1 MSISELRVP
10 RGILTPTR
18 SAELIRNELEAG
30 NTDVAIRVMT
40 EMAGRLQLAADDGL
54 TELQSAPPTTGRQ
67 EWDTFLATVV
77 MWDSRRRGLDAPSW
91 TDFPPLTSEWFVGY
105 ERSTEVGW
113 REVVRSETP
122 AEFLGRGILIREKS
136 LGIR

>member
-1 MSISELRVP
+1 MSVSELRAP
-10 RGILTPTR
+10 RGLLTPAR
-18 SAELIRNELEAG
+18 SAELIRTELEAG

-40 EMAGRLQLAADDGL
+40 EMAGRLQLAADDDL
-54 TELQSAPPTTGRQ
+54 SELRSAPSTTGRP

-77 MWDSRRRGLDAPSW
+77 LWDLRKRGLDAPSW
-91 TDFPPLTSEWFVGY
+91 TDRPPLVWEWFVGY
-105 ERSTEVGW
+105 EQSTETGW

-122 AEFLGRGILIREKS
+122 AEFLGCGILIREKS

>member
-1 MSISELRVP
+1 MSVSELRAP
-10 RGILTPTR
+10 RGLLTPTR
-18 SAELIRNELEAG
+18 SADLIRNELEAG

-40 EMAGRLQLAADDGL
+40 EMAGRLQLASDDGL
-54 TELQSAPPTTGRQ
+54 SELQLSPPTTGRP

-77 MWDSRRRGLDAPSW
+77 MWDSHKRGLDAPSW
-91 TDFPPLTSEWFVGY
+91 TDRPPLVSEWFVGY
-105 ERSTEVGW
+105 EQSTEAGW